1 MTRNLPNMKDQS
13 SYLVVIITLVFLS
26 IGRQSAQAVSATQ
39 RMGPTGI
46 IAMIAGERAF
56 NVKEIEK
63 GSPAD
68 GKLWP
73 GDQVVGAGMVPF
85 LKRVRFEFAAA
96 VAQAQTERNKG
107 ELVLMVR
114 RKAGGKQLQRV
125 TLQLGIY
132 GPETF
137 KDTAPYNCPK
147 TDALITR
154 AAEHLLK
161 TKDYGKLNVGLLGLM
176 ATGDEKCIK
185 AVGEYLHG
193 IDWAGPR
200 EPDSLIGNTSSFAT
214 WHWGY
219 RALILTEYYLL
230 TRDAYVLPAIRAY
243 AEGLAAGQDAA
254 GLWGHRMHDPLTGR
268 AFGYGAMN
276 QPSMPVFIS
285 LILARKC
292 GVDSPRISAA
302 VQRTTDHYI
311 HDYLNKGALPY
322 GNHGP
327 NPDAYNNNGSSGSL
341 AVALAALGHVE
352 GARFFSRM
360 AMAGYNDME
369 SGHATFF
376 FNILWTG
383 LGANIGGPE
392 ASAAF
397 FKKANWLYSL
407 NHDWQ
412 GGYTYE
418 LGNDEGLGNT
428 GSYLLN
434 LSAGRRKLHI
444 TGRDV
449 APAVTLNAVEIEETI
464 NVHKLLNDLIP
475 MKVDQLLE
483 IVDTHWSPKIRD
495 AATTKLL
502 KFKRQEIEAI
512 ITKRLTER
520 RDAASMAGVGR
531 FWDTN
536 PAIFDQVAIILR
548 DRSANLQTRIAAAQ
562 VLGGAAWARFVEPEE
577 NFDQKDLWERGQLH
591 KPALKYFSDLVQV
604 LAEEEENDPRG
615 DLDRAAGQALAS
627 LGDPYQQN
635 LITDK
640 PLFYQAINRMLAD
653 KHSSRTRT
661 LGMGLI
667 ASGMPLEDFHF
678 VADNVVQATRG
689 TDRAY
694 SHYRGGNATALGVQ
708 LLYRLNIREAVEIC
722 IDSFP
727 TATRNKEKAARI
739 ALLASFGANAKPCL
753 QQLKATL
760 ENDAGAAAGDNQS
773 EGFTKD
779 VRLSK
784 DEIGKVIHEIENAT
798 NPRRMISLEEAK
810 QAGLTTDE

>member
-1 MTRNLPNMKDQS
+1 MKNQL
-13 SYLVVIITLVFLS
+13 SYLVLLFTLVFLAV
-26 IGRQSAQAVSATQ
+26 GLKTAGAVSATQ

-73 GDQVVGAGMVPF
+73 GDQVVGAGMAPF
-85 LKRVRFEFAAA
+85 LKRVRFEFATA
-96 VAQAQTERNKG
+96 VAQAQTEKNKG

-125 TLQLGIY
+125 TLQLGVY
-132 GPETF
+132 GADTF
-137 KDTAPYNCPK
+137 KNTAPYNCPK
-147 TDALITR
+147 TDALITQ

-161 TKDYGKLNVGLLGLM
+161 TKDYGKLNVGLLGLL
-176 ATGDEKCIK
+176 ATGDEKCIQ
-185 AVGEYLHG
+185 AVREYLHG
-193 IDWAGPR
+193 IDWAGPK
-200 EPDSLIGNTSSFAT
+200 EPDSLIGNTSSFTT

-230 TRDAYVLPAIRAY
+230 TRDEYVLPAIRAY

-276 QPSMPVFIS
+276 QPTMPVFIS

-292 GVDSPRISAA
+292 GVDSPRISEA
-302 VQRTTDHYI
+302 VQRSMDHYI

-341 AVALAALGHVE
+341 AIALAALGHVE

-397 FKKANWLYSL
+397 FKKASWLCSM
-407 NHDWQ
+407 NHDWR

-418 LGNDEGLGNT
+418 LGTDEDLGNT

-434 LSAGRRKLHI
+434 LCAGRRKLHI

-449 APAVTLNAVEIEETI
+449 APAVVLNPGEIVETI

-475 MKVDQLLE
+475 MKIEQLLE
-483 IVDTHWSPKIRD
+483 IIDTHWSPKIRD

-502 KFKRQEIEAI
+502 KFKREEIEAI
-512 ITKRLTER
+512 IAKRLAEKR
-520 RDAASMAGVGR
+520 NAASMAGVGR
-531 FWDTN
+531 FWDKN

-548 DRSANLQTRIAAAQ
+548 DRNADLKSRIAAAQ
-562 VLGGAAWARFVEPEE
+562 VLGGAAWARFIEPEE
-577 NFDQKDLWERGQLH
+577 DFDQKDLWEGGQLH
-591 KPALKYFSDLVQV
+591 KPALKYFPDLVQV
-604 LAEEEENDPRG
+604 IAEEEKDDQRG
-615 DLDRAAGQALAS
+615 DLDRAAGLALAN
-627 LGDPYQQN
+627 LGDPYSQK

-653 KHSSRTRT
+653 KHSSLVRSH
-661 LGMGLI
+661 GMGLI
-667 ASGMPLEDFHF
+667 ANGMPLEDFHF

-689 TDRAY
+689 TDRTY
-694 SHYRGGNATALGVQ
+694 TQYRGGNATALGVQ
-708 LLYRLNIREAVEIC
+708 LLYRLNIREAVEIL

-727 TATRNKEKAARI
+727 TATRSKDKAARL
-739 ALLASFGANAKPCL
+739 ALLASFGADAKPYL
-753 QQLKATL
+753 VKLKAML
-760 ENDAGAAAGDNQS
+760 ENNANAAGDGQA

-779 VRLSK
+779 IPLK
-784 DEIGKVIHEIENAT
+784 PDEIEAVMRNIENAT
-798 NPRRMISLEEAK
+798 NPRPMISLEEAK
-810 QAGLTTDE
+810 QAGLNKRE

>member
-1 MTRNLPNMKDQS
+1 MKNQS
-13 SYLVVIITLVFLS
+13 SYLVLLFTLVFLAV
-26 IGRQSAQAVSATQ
+26 GRQTAQAVSATQ

-46 IAMIAGERAF
+46 IAVIAGERAF

-85 LKRVRFEFAAA
+85 LKRVRFEFATA
-96 VAQAQTERNKG
+96 VAQAQTEKNKG

-125 TLQLGIY
+125 ILQLGVY
-132 GPETF
+132 GPDTF
-137 KDTAPYNCPK
+137 KDTAPYACPK
-147 TDALITR
+147 TDALITQ

-161 TKDYGKLNVGLLGLM
+161 TKDYGKLNIGLLGLL
-176 ATGDEKCIK
+176 ATGDDKCIQ
-185 AVGEYLHG
+185 AVREYLHG
-193 IDWAGPR
+193 IDWAGPKD
-200 EPDSLIGNTSSFAT
+200 PYALVGNTTSFAT

-219 RALILTEYYLL
+219 QALVLTEYYLL
-230 TRDAYVLPAIRAY
+230 TRDEYVLPAIRAY

-268 AFGYGAMN
+268 AFGYGVMN
-276 QPSMPVFIS
+276 QPTMPVFIS

-292 GVDSPRISAA
+292 GVDSPRISEA

-311 HDYLNKGALPY
+311 HDFLNKGALPY

-327 NPDAYNNNGSSGSL
+327 EPDAYNNNGSSGSL
-341 AVALAALGHVE
+341 AVALAAAGHVE
-352 GARFFSRM
+352 GARFFARM

-383 LGANIGGPE
+383 LGANIGGLD

-397 FKKANWLYSL
+397 FKKTNWLYSL

-418 LGNDEGLGNT
+418 LGKDEGLGNT

-434 LSAGRRKLHI
+434 LCAGRRKLHI

-449 APAVTLNAVEIEETI
+449 APAVALNAGEIDETI

-475 MKVDQLLE
+475 MKIDQLLE
-483 IVDTHWSPKIRD
+483 IVDTHWSPKIRA

-502 KFKRQEIEAI
+502 KFKREELEAI
-512 ITKRLTER
+512 IAKRLAEK
-520 RDAASMAGVGR
+520 RDAASMAGIGR
-531 FWDTN
+531 FWDKN
-536 PAIFDQVAIILR
+536 PAIYDQVAIILR
-548 DRSANLQTRIAAAQ
+548 DRSAGLQTRITAAQ
-562 VLGGAAWARFVEPEE
+562 VLAGAAWARFIEPEE
-577 NFDQKDLWERGQLH
+577 DFDQKDLWEGGQLH
-591 KPALKYFSDLVQV
+591 KPALKYYPDLVQV
-604 LAEEEENDPRG
+604 IAGEEKDDPHG
-615 DLDRAAGQALAS
+615 DLDRAAGLALAS
-627 LGDPYQQN
+627 LGDPYSQE

-640 PLFYQAINRMLAD
+640 PLFYQAVNNMLAD
-653 KHSSRTRT
+653 KHSSQVRT

-667 ASGMPLEDFHF
+667 ANGMPLEDFHY
-678 VADNVVQATRG
+678 VADNVVQATCG

-694 SHYRGGNATALGVQ
+694 TQYRGGNATALGVQ

-727 TATRNKEKAARI
+727 TATRNKDKSARL
-739 ALLASFGANAKPCL
+739 ALLASFGADAKPYL
-753 QQLKATL
+753 VKLKATL
-760 ENDAGAAAGDNQS
+760 ENEANAAAGNNQD

-779 VRLSK
+779 VRLSGE
-784 DEIGKVIHEIENAT
+784 EIEKVIEEIEKAT
-798 NPRRMISLEEAK
+798 NPRQMISLEEAK
-810 QAGLTTDE
+810 RAGLNKTE

>member
-1 MTRNLPNMKDQS
+1 MKNHS
-13 SYLVVIITLVFLS
+13 NYLVLFFTLVFLAA
-26 IGRQSAQAVSATQ
+26 GRQSAQAVSATQ

-85 LKRVRFEFAAA
+85 LKRVRFEFATA
-96 VAQAQTERNKG
+96 VAQAQTEKNKG

-125 TLQLGIY
+125 TLQLGVY
-132 GPETF
+132 GADTF

-147 TDALITR
+147 TDALITQ
-154 AAEHLLK
+154 AADHLLK
-161 TKDYGKLNVGLLGLM
+161 TKDYGKLNIGLLGLM
-176 ATGDEKCIK
+176 ATGDEKCIQ
-185 AVGEYLHG
+185 AVREHLHG

-200 EPDSLIGNTSSFAT
+200 EPESLVGNTTSFAT

-230 TRDAYVLPAIRAY
+230 TRDEYVLPAIRAY

-254 GLWGHRMHDPLTGR
+254 GLWGHRMHDPQTGR

-276 QPSMPVFIS
+276 QPTMPVFIS

-302 VQRTTDHYI
+302 VQRSMDHYI
-311 HDYLNKGALPY
+311 HDFLNKGALTY

-341 AVALAALGHVE
+341 AIALAALGHVE

-383 LGANIGGPE
+383 LGANIGGQE

-397 FKKANWLYSL
+397 FKKTSWLYSL
-407 NHDWQ
+407 NHDWR
-412 GGYTYE
+412 GGYTQE
-418 LGNDEGLGNT
+418 LGTDEDIGNT

-434 LSAGRRKLHI
+434 LCAGRRKLHI

-449 APAVTLNAVEIEETI
+449 APDVTLNAAEIEETI

-475 MKVDQLLE
+475 MKVEQLLE
-483 IVDTHWSPKIRD
+483 IIDTHWAPKIRD

-502 KFKRQEIEAI
+502 KFKREEIETI
-512 ITKRLTER
+512 ITKRLTEKR
-520 RDAASMAGVGR
+520 NAAAMAGVGR
-531 FWDTN
+531 FWDKN
-536 PAIFDQVAIILR
+536 PAIFDQVAILLR
-548 DRSANLQTRIAAAQ
+548 DRNADLSTRIAAAQ

-577 NFDQKDLWERGQLH
+577 DYDQKDLWGGQLY
-591 KPALKYFSDLVQV
+591 KPALKYFPDLVQV
-604 LAEEEENDPRG
+604 IAEEEKDDPNG
-615 DLDRAAGQALAS
+615 DLDRAVGLALAS
-627 LGDPYQQN
+627 LGDPYSQK

-640 PLFYQAINRMLAD
+640 LLFYQAVNKMLAD
-653 KHSSRTRT
+653 KHSSKVRS

-667 ASGMPLEDFHF
+667 AGGMPLEDFHF

-689 TDRAY
+689 TDRSY
-694 SHYRGGNATALGVQ
+694 TQYRGGDATTLGVQ
-708 LLYRLNIREAVEIC
+708 LLHRLNIKEAAEIL
-722 IDSFP
+722 IESFP
-727 TATRNKEKAARI
+727 TATRSKDKAARF
-739 ALLASFGANAKPCL
+739 ALMATFGADAKPNL
-753 QQLKATL
+753 AKLKATL
-760 ENDAGAAAGDNQS
+760 DHEASAAAGDNQS

-779 VRLSK
+779 VRLSMEEV
-784 DEIGKVIHEIENAT
+784 DKVIQDIEAAS
-798 NPRRMISLEEAK
+798 NPRQMISLEEARR
-810 QAGLTTDE
+810 AGLNPQE

>member
-1 MTRNLPNMKDQS
+1 MKNQS
-13 SYLVVIITLVFLS
+13 SYLVLLFTLVFLTV
-26 IGRQSAQAVSATQ
+26 GLQTAQAVSATQ

-85 LKRVRFEFAAA
+85 LKRVRFEFATA
-96 VAQAQTERNKG
+96 VAQAQTEKNKG

-125 TLQLGIY
+125 TLQLGVY
-132 GPETF
+132 GPDNF

-147 TDALITR
+147 TDALITQ

-176 ATGDEKCIK
+176 ATGDEKCIQ
-185 AVGEYLHG
+185 AVREYLHG

-200 EPDSLIGNTSSFAT
+200 EPESLIGNTTSFAT

-219 RALILTEYYLL
+219 RALVLTEYYLL
-230 TRDAYVLPAIRAY
+230 TRDEYVLPAIRAY

-254 GLWGHRMHDPLTGR
+254 GLWGHRMHDPQTGR
-268 AFGYGAMN
+268 AFGYGVMN

-292 GVDSPRISAA
+292 GVDSPRISEA
-302 VQRTTDHYI
+302 VQRSMDHYI
-311 HDYLNKGALPY
+311 HDFLNKGALPY

-327 NPDAYNNNGSSGSL
+327 EPDGYNNNGSSGSL
-341 AVALAALGHVE
+341 AIALAALGHVE

-397 FKKANWLYSL
+397 FKKTSWLYSL
-407 NHDWQ
+407 NHDWR

-418 LGNDEGLGNT
+418 LGTDEDIGNT

-434 LSAGRRKLHI
+434 LCAGRRKLHI

-449 APAVTLNAVEIEETI
+449 APDMTLNAAEIEETI

-475 MKVDQLLE
+475 MKVEQLLE
-483 IVDTHWSPKIRD
+483 IIDTHWAPKIRD

-502 KFKRQEIEAI
+502 KFKREEIEAI
-512 ITKRLTER
+512 ITKRLAER
-520 RDAASMAGVGR
+520 RNAASFAGVGR

-548 DRSANLQTRIAAAQ
+548 DQSADLQTRIAAAQ
-562 VLGGAAWARFVEPEE
+562 VLGGAAWARFIDPEE
-577 NFDQKDLWERGQLH
+577 DFDQKDLWEGGQLH
-591 KPALKYFSDLVQV
+591 KPALKYFPDLVKV
-604 LAEEEENDPRG
+604 IAEDEKDDSHG
-615 DLDRAAGQALAS
+615 DLDRAAGVALAS
-627 LGDPYQQN
+627 LGDPYSQK

-640 PLFYQAINRMLAD
+640 PLFYQAINKMLAD
-653 KHSSRTRT
+653 KDSSKVRS

-667 ASGMPLEDFHF
+667 AGGMPLEDFHF
-678 VADNVVQATRG
+678 VADNVVQATCG

-694 SHYRGGNATALGVQ
+694 TQYRGGNATTLGVQ
-708 LLYRLNIREAVEIC
+708 LLHRLNIKEAAQIC
-722 IDSFP
+722 IESFP
-727 TATRNKEKAARI
+727 TATRSKDMAARM
-739 ALLASFGANAKPCL
+739 ALLASLGANAKP
-753 QQLKATL
+753 QLAKFKGML
-760 ENDAGAAAGDNQS
+760 ENNAAGEGQA

-779 VRLSK
+779 TPLK
-784 DEIGKVIHEIENAT
+784 PDEIEAAMSSIENAA
-798 NPRRMISLEEAK
+798 NPRQMISLEEAK
-810 QAGLTTDE
+810 QAGLKKPE